1 MAAPEQFTFPACVV
15 GDDYGPYAV
24 RLEENDG
31 TVFDTTGVTA
41 KCQVR
46 DKFATESG
54 STVLLTLCNGAAA
67 SGLFYLSAA
76 NAATLTQAPMDA
88 VCDFQ
93 TTDAGGLVRTWFQGT
108 FPIVAD
114 VTR

>member
-1 MAAPEQFTFPACVV
+1 
-15 GDDYGPYAV
+15 
-24 RLEENDG
+24 
-31 TVFDTTGVTA
+31 GVTA

-46 DKFATESG
+46 DKYATDAG
-54 STVLLTLCNGAAA
+54 STVLLTLCKGPAV

-76 NAATLTQAPMDA
+76 NAVTLTQTPADA